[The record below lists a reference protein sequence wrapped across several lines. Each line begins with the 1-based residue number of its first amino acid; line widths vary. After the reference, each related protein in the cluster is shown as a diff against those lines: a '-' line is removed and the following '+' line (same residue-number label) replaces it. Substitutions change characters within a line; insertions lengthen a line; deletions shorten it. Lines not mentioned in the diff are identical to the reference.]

1 MEIRLETDHRAKAA
15 LVLGGGGSRGAYEI
29 GVWQALREMDV
40 PIHMAAGT
48 SVGSLNAAIIAQDAA
63 SDNSKLYEMAV
74 DLWNRMDTQTA
85 FSLSAIELGEFLEK
99 GGGSFDGLKKLLNE
113 NLDENAIRQSPVE
126 LGLVTVELPAMTP
139 LHLWREDIPIGK
151 LSDYILA
158 SCACFPAVESY
169 EIDDKKY
176 VDGGYADNLPVG
188 MALKRGADRVIAVN
202 LDAIGIV
209 RKGSLKEAEADDR
222 LTLIQSHWDLGN
234 FMVFDQWNTNRIM
247 RLGYLETLKAFG
259 AYDGTYYSFFKGQL
273 DRRTLKSAEAAA
285 RIFEL
290 SPAVLYR
297 KELFALRLWEAIAKY
312 EREQDS
318 ELQTAAAQLT
328 EAFWDS
334 VVRVAKQLNSR
345 TITLLAAQGI
355 KKEGRQK
362 DLILSRPIRSLF
374 DDEVR
379 AALWLVREG
388 LV

>member
-1 MEIRLETDHRAKAA
+1 MQIKTSTGHPTKVA

-29 GVWQALREMDV
+29 GVWQALREMDL

-48 SVGSLNAAIIAQDAA
+48 SVGSLNAAIIAQDAVA
-63 SDNSKLYEMAV
+63 EDSKLYEMAV

-85 FSLSAIELGEFLEK
+85 FALSAIELSEFLEK
-99 GGGSFDGLKKLLNE
+99 GGGNFDSLKQLLSK
-113 NLDENAIRQSPVE
+113 NLSEEAIRRSPVE
-126 LGLVTVELPAMTP
+126 MGLVTVELPTMTP
-139 LHLWREDIPIGK
+139 RYLWREDIPAGK
-151 LSDYILA
+151 LADYILA

-188 MALKRGADRVIAVN
+188 MALDRGADQVIAVN

-209 RKGSLKEAEADDR
+209 RKGHLKEADADDR

-234 FMVFDQWNTNRIM
+234 FMVFDQQNTSRIM
-247 RLGYLETLKAFG
+247 RLGYLEALKAFG
-259 AYDGTYYSFFKGQL
+259 AYDGIYYSFFKGQF
-273 DRRTLKSAEAAA
+273 DRRMLKSAEAAA

-290 SPAVLYR
+290 SPAILYR
-297 KELFALRLWEAIAKY
+297 KELFQLRLAEAVTRY
-312 EREQDS
+312 EQEQDS
-318 ELQTAAAQLT
+318 ELQTAASQLT

-334 VVRVAKQLNSR
+334 VVRVAKQLNSK

-362 DLILSRPIRSLF
+362 DLILSRPVRSLF

-379 AALWLVREG
+379 AAVWLVREG